1 MHCHQGNSQE
11 TDQVD
16 THTHSYFKELAYV
29 VVGTG
34 EAKICGADQDA
45 GSTSQRRLL

>member
-1 MHCHQGNSQE
+1 MCVWRE
-11 TDQVD
+11 REV
-16 THTHSYFKELAYV
+16 YFKELAYV

-45 GSTSQRRLL
+45 GSTSQRRML